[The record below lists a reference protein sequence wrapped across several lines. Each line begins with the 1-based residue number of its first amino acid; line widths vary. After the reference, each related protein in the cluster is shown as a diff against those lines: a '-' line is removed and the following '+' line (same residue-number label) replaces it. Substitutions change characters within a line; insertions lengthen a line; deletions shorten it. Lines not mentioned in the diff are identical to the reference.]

1 MVGQADHHGLAL
13 SITCGQVSHPVLC
26 LTSSL
31 PPLVAQASSPWIEH
45 TSFSTSKILLPFCGD
60 QSHKYQVSQDKV
72 LPMIDRWCDFRFSI
86 GQLPRQLPSK
96 RPNEWEGREET
107 LKEHV
112 QVHSRYKII
121 CEVWVVSEIK
131 DFARSSPSAFFQQVT
146 PLMNSEKWEK
156 FVTTPRSR
164 YNCQNTPARKK
175 TLLLYHHQQCSVG
188 NYRNFQ
194 TLPASSFSYFA

>member
-1 MVGQADHHGLAL
+1 
-13 SITCGQVSHPVLC
+13 
-26 LTSSL
+26 
-31 PPLVAQASSPWIEH
+31 
-45 TSFSTSKILLPFCGD
+45 
-60 QSHKYQVSQDKV
+60 
-72 LPMIDRWCDFRFSI
+72 MIDRWCDFRFSI

-156 FVTTPRSR
+156 FVTTPVSR
-164 YNCQNTPARKK
+164 YNCQNARKK
-175 TLLLYHHQQCSVG
+175 TLLLYHHQQCSVE
-188 NYRNFQ
+188 NYKKIPNIACVLFLTFCIIFCAYTANHSYPKDFQ
-194 TLPASSFSYFA
+194 WNTLISKWTD